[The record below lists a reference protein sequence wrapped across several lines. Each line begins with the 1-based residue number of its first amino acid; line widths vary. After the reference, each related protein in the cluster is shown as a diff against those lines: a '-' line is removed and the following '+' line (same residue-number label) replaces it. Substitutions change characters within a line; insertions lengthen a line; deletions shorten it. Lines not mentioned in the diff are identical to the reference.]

1 MKTMFN
7 IVPKSS
13 FEIRAIEKFKAASSA
28 DNYQRGSEDG
38 SRPGVFN
45 VRILDAASYNSAGME
60 SLFSHEAIPGHH
72 FQLSLQMENTL
83 LPKIRRYASF
93 PVFAEGWGLYA
104 ESLGEELGLYQDPYQ
119 KVAALRNEIWRAARL
134 VVDAGLHTGRMT
146 REEAIQY
153 MVEHAGLEE
162 RIAVSE
168 VERYMADPG
177 QALAYKIGELQIKE
191 LRAKYQKMLGSKF
204 SIRSFHDAVLSGGAM
219 PLNLFKTY
227 IDEWAKK
234 Q

>member
-1 MKTMFN
+1 
-7 IVPKSS
+7 V
-13 FEIRAIEKFKAASSA
+13 RAIEKFKAASSA
-28 DNYQRGSEDG
+28 DNYQPGSEDG
-38 SRPGVFN
+38 SRPGVFR

-72 FQLSLQMENTL
+72 FQVSLQMENTL
-83 LPKIRRYASF
+83 LPKIRRYGVYPAFS
-93 PVFAEGWGLYA
+93 EGWGLYT

-119 KVAALRNEIWRAARL
+119 KIGALRNEIWRAARL
-134 VVDAGLHTGRMT
+134 VVDVGLHTGQMT
-146 REEAIQY
+146 REEAIKY
-153 MVEHAGLEE
+153 LVERAGLDE
-162 RIAVSE
+162 RIAISE

-191 LRAKYQKMLGSKF
+191 LKAKYQKMLGSKF
-204 SIRSFHDAVLSGGAM
+204 STRSFHDAVLSGGAM

-227 IDEWAKK
+227 MDEWAKS